1 MELGLSLGE
10 AMADAG
16 RELVLGLGVGPGAR
30 REEERRRDQ
39 DVDRRGLALGCGSSP
54 EPTMRLALL
63 PMVPSLGFPWPSEM
77 RRRDPICF
85 PRAFGGVDAGV
96 RRQPGAVV
104 RGLGLGRL
112 RGGGHGGG
120 GAGGHRRGGAGGR
133 VVLAQR
139 QRGLLPDGLLRAGRA
154 RRQRRRPGRRR
165 RLARQRRG
173 RRRLGAQEAAPLQ
186 GAGRVPGGELQGAQ
200 HPQPQA
206 EGGAGE
212 AAQPPAA
219 PGGGVVPE
227 PQGQDEAEADG
238 GGLRVPEALLRD
250 ADGGEPAAAEGAG
263 GAARAQDSAPLLHA
277 PPGDHPLHVPL
288 LRARRLQLRP
298 GARGRGAR
306 LRRRHCFAGRSGAE
320 QALVVRRAVLVGQ
333 ELPAG
338 RPPAATSI
346 AGAVELV

>member
-1 MELGLSLGE
+1 DEIAGE
-10 AMADAG
+10 IA
-16 RELVLGLGVGPGAR
+16 VL
-30 REEERRRDQ
+30 
-39 DVDRRGLALGCGSSP
+39 
-54 EPTMRLALL
+54 
-63 PMVPSLGFPWPSEM
+63 

-346 AGAVELV
+346 AGAVEL